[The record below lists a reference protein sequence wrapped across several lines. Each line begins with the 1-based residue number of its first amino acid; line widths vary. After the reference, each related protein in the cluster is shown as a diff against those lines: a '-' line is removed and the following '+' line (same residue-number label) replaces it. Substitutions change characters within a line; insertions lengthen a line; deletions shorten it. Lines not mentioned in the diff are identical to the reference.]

1 MGEALAQAVRREA
14 RRAAREVLDRLTPL
28 AVRTAP
34 GRTDDEQVLSV
45 SFLLR
50 STDERRFRREVDA
63 LARDRGD
70 RLALSLTGP
79 LPCYSFVEPRPAR
92 AGR

>member
-1 MGEALAQAVRREA
+1 
-14 RRAAREVLDRLTPL
+14 
-28 AVRTAP
+28 
-34 GRTDDEQVLSV
+34 
-45 SFLLR
+45 
-50 STDERRFRREVDA
+50 
-63 LARDRGD
+63 GD